1 MISIKIWCAAKQN
14 PCISWAPDGIQN
26 TEATAIPAISYVY
39 SVDGRLVKTVP
50 AAEYST
56 LKNGLD
62 RGIYI
67 VNGEKMAVE

>member
-1 MISIKIWCAAKQN
+1 MEGMEDI
-14 PCISWAPDGIQN
+14 APDGIQN